1 MAVSK
6 EDMLASYVLQFAVL
20 LVIMT
25 NLVQYFY
32 ANRGSATAEDE
43 QQAEK
48 ESTIGGGEIVEK
60 SNKSSKDVGV
70 WPAALMAV
78 SAILLLLA
86 PAKNMVFNVCM
97 LAFQIHG
104 FDSTIEMALELSFSP
119 FFTTRAL
126 QLYTI
131 AAYVLMLVATAGQ
144 LRVGEKF
151 VRQMSSAMR
160 ASASGR
166 AKKCEG
172 GSGNATTTAQ
182 RALHKF
188 QGMLDGES
196 QSPIVDVDVEVCE
209 T

>member
-78 SAILLLLA
+78 SYLILSYFSILRLL
-86 PAKNMVFNVCM
+86 
-97 LAFQIHG
+97 
-104 FDSTIEMALELSFSP
+104 
-119 FFTTRAL
+119 
-126 QLYTI
+126 
-131 AAYVLMLVATAGQ
+131 
-144 LRVGEKF
+144 
-151 VRQMSSAMR
+151 
-160 ASASGR
+160 
-166 AKKCEG
+166 
-172 GSGNATTTAQ
+172 
-182 RALHKF
+182 
-188 QGMLDGES
+188 
-196 QSPIVDVDVEVCE
+196 
-209 T
+209 